1 MKLTLQS
8 VFRSFTLFI
17 FWLILPPIFLTLSI
31 IWKTPRRIWRIVLT
45 LIAPLTLLV
54 LVMSV
59 NSGSQ
64 YYYHH
69 ISRGSK
75 NEIETLTGLKLPRYK
90 IIEKRHFTYGPNFQG
105 DFIMEYTIKL
115 DTVKI
120 KEFYNKI
127 EEQITDYNLEKDRNP
142 EPFWVINE
150 NGDYYFKSSGIQ
162 PETHE
167 TLELLFDKKNATMK
181 VEFGTW

>member
-1 MKLTLQS
+1 
-8 VFRSFTLFI
+8 
-17 FWLILPPIFLTLSI
+17 
-31 IWKTPRRIWRIVLT
+31 
-45 LIAPLTLLV
+45 
-54 LVMSV
+54 MSV

-75 NEIETLTGLKLPRYK
+75 NEIESLTGLNLPKYK

-105 DFIMEYTIKL
+105 NFYMEYTIKL

-120 KEFYNKI
+120 KEFYNRI
-127 EEQITDYNLEKDRNP
+127 EEEITDYNLRKERQP
-142 EPFWVINE
+142 QPFWTINE
-150 NGDYYFKSSGIQ
+150 SGDYYFNSSGIQ

-167 TLELLFDKKNATMK
+167 TLELLFDKKNSTLK
-181 VEFGTW
+181 VKFGSW